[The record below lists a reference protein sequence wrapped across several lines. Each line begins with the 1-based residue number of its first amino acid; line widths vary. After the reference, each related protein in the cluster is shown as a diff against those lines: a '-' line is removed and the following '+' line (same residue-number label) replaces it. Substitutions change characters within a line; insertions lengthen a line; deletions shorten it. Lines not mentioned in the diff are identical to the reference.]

1 MEIKLKRK
9 LTIFLIIVTII
20 AVASIPFVSSL
31 DELDISPI
39 DVDFVGA
46 DTWNQPLE
54 ELLPC
59 TNQRYKAWFGCS

>member
-1 MEIKLKRK
+1 MEIKLRRK

-20 AVASIPFVSSL
+20 AGASIPFVSSL
-31 DELDISPI
+31 DELDGSPL
-39 DVDFVGA
+39 DVDFIGD

-59 TNQRYKAWFGCS
+59 TN